1 MRHVLHR
8 RRCGVYGDQLDG
20 PAVLVDV
27 DGFRRRRGVLLVAVG
42 QAGFGERD
50 VLDWGGLAVVWLL
63 ILVVVRVQEQEQEL
77 MLARRSL
84 HVRSVRNAVR
94 CGSRLLEDP
103 GHRNEQAQAPPSLD
117 SCRRI
122 HSEFEDEHPQV

>member
-63 ILVVVRVQEQEQEL
+63 ILVVVR
-77 MLARRSL
+77 ARLGIDGLVFVDDAVARWGADGVRGVDWCGCRS
-84 HVRSVRNAVR
+84 RSR
-94 CGSRLLEDP
+94 S
-103 GHRNEQAQAPPSLD
+103 
-117 SCRRI
+117 
-122 HSEFEDEHPQV
+122 